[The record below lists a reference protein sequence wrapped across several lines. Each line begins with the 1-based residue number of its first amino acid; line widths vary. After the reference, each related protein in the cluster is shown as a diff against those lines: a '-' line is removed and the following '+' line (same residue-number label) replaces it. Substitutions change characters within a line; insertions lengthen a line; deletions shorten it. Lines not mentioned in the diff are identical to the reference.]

1 MILAINCE
9 AQLQKHLMDKENNH
23 NCNYIIDQL
32 KELEEMI
39 DINNIKLTL
48 SYKSLMDSVKD
59 ILKLNNEK
67 VSEIINRIVFKV
79 VKGN

>member
-1 MILAINCE
+1 
-9 AQLQKHLMDKENNH
+9 MDKENNH